1 MSFDELLDKLWGF
14 DAEVF
19 AHDSLFVFI
28 NYRTGKRVVFHNSLP
43 NDIQDFLD
51 EYDPILVGYNCN
63 NYDKYI
69 LKGWLTG
76 YTSEELKN
84 LNDHIING
92 GNGWDYDCGYVR
104 LPIMWDLFNEIV
116 PRKSLKEL
124 EGNIRL
130 NITETTVPFDLP
142 TKWTKGQYEEVLYY
156 CTCDV
161 QALFPIFEMLI
172 NKYKSKYIISRLGK
186 LDLAYGISLTD
197 AKLTSVLLGAKK
209 QNHDDPFKY
218 VYPEQV
224 DKSKIPQEALNYFDD
239 LIEHNDLDY
248 ERKAPCLDLG
258 TIEFQIGIGGGH
270 AFIKEGVYEYD
281 RGDNLKCEF

>member
-1 MSFDELLDKLWGF
+1 MTFDELLDRLWGF
-14 DAEVF
+14 DAEIF

-43 NDIQDFLD
+43 NDIQEFLD
-51 EYDPILVGYNCN
+51 EYNPILLGYNCN

-69 LKGWLTG
+69 LKCWLAG
-76 YTSEELKN
+76 YTPEELKGV
-84 LNDHIING
+84 NDYIING
-92 GNGWDYDCGYVR
+92 GNGWDIDCGYIE

-124 EGNIRL
+124 EGNLKL

-142 TKWTKGQYEEVLYY
+142 TKWTKEQYEEVLYY

-161 QALFPIFEMLI
+161 EALFPIFEMLI

-186 LDLAYGISLTD
+186 LDLAYGMSLTD

-218 VYPEQV
+218 VYPKQV
-224 DKSKIPQEALNYFDD
+224 DKSKIPQPFLDYIDD
-239 LIEHNDLDY
+239 VVNHNDLNY
-248 ERKAPCLDLG
+248 ESIAPSLQYDECVIQLGHGGIHGAKLD
-258 TIEFQIGIGGGH
+258 TYI
-270 AFIKEGVYEYD
+270 YD
-281 RGDNLKCEF
+281 NGCELKCD

>member
-1 MSFDELLDKLWGF
+1 MTFDELLDKLWGF
-14 DAEVF
+14 DAEIF

-28 NYRTGKRVVFHNSLP
+28 SYRTGERVVFHNSDP
-43 NDIQDFLD
+43 NDIQNFLD
-51 EYDPILVGYNCN
+51 NKEPILLGYNCN
-63 NYDKYI
+63 NYDKWI
-69 LKGWLTG
+69 LKCWLAG
-76 YTSEELKN
+76 YTPEELKDV
-84 LNDHIING
+84 NDYIING
-92 GNGWDYDCGYVR
+92 GKGWELDTGYIE

-124 EGNIRL
+124 EGNIRS

-142 TKWTKGQYEEVLYY
+142 TKWTKEQYEEVLYY

-172 NKYKSKYIISRLGK
+172 NKYKSKFIIARLGK
-186 LDLAYGISLTD
+186 IDLAYGMSLTD

-224 DKSKIPQEALNYFDD
+224 DKSKIPKEALDYFDD
-239 LIEHNDLDY
+239 LIEHNDLEY
-248 ERKAPCLDLG
+248 KREAPCLDLK

-270 AFIKEGVYEYD
+270 AFIKGGIYAYNK
-281 RGDNLKCEF
+281 GDCLKCEY

>member
-14 DAEVF
+14 DAEIF

-43 NDIQDFLD
+43 NDIQEFLD
-51 EYDPILVGYNCN
+51 EYNPILLGYNCN
-63 NYDKYI
+63 NYDKYV
-69 LKGWLTG
+69 LKCWLAG
-76 YTSEELKN
+76 YTPEELKGV
-84 LNDHIING
+84 NDYIING
-92 GNGWDYDCGYVR
+92 GNGWDIDCGYIE

-142 TKWTKGQYEEVLYY
+142 TKWTKEQYEEVLYY

-172 NKYKSKYIISRLGK
+172 NKYKSKFIISRLGK
-186 LDLAYGISLTD
+186 IDLAYGMSLTD

-209 QNHDDPFKY
+209 QGHDDPFKY

-224 DKSKIPQEALNYFDD
+224 DKSKIPQPFLDYIDD
-239 LIEHNDLDY
+239 VVKHNDLNY
-248 ERKAPCLDLG
+248 ESIAPSLQYDECVIQLGHGGIHGAKLD
-258 TIEFQIGIGGGH
+258 TYI
-270 AFIKEGVYEYD
+270 YD
-281 RGDNLKCEF
+281 NGCELKCD

>member
-1 MSFDELLDKLWGF
+1 MTFDELLDRLWGF
-14 DAEVF
+14 DAEIF

-43 NDIQDFLD
+43 NDVQEFLD
-51 EYDPILVGYNCN
+51 EYNPILLGYNCN

-69 LKGWLTG
+69 LKSWLAG
-76 YTSEELKN
+76 YTPEELKGV
-84 LNDHIING
+84 NDYIING
-92 GNGWDYDCGYVR
+92 GNGWDIDCGYIE

-142 TKWTKGQYEEVLYY
+142 TKWTKEQYEEVLYY

-172 NKYKSKYIISRLGK
+172 NKYKSKFIISRLGK
-186 LDLAYGISLTD
+186 IDLAYGMSLTD

-218 VYPEQV
+218 VYPKQV
-224 DKSKIPQEALNYFDD
+224 DKSKIPQPFLDYIDD
-239 LIEHNDLDY
+239 VVKHNDLNY
-248 ERKAPCLDLG
+248 ESIAPSLQYDECVIQLGHGGIHGAKLD
-258 TIEFQIGIGGGH
+258 TYI
-270 AFIKEGVYEYD
+270 YD
-281 RGDNLKCEF
+281 NGCELKCD

>member
-1 MSFDELLDKLWGF
+1 MSFDSLLDRLYGF

-28 NYRTGKRVVFHNSLP
+28 SYKTKERFVFHNCEP
-43 NDIQDFLD
+43 NKIQNFIDM
-51 EYDPILVGYNCN
+51 YNPILIGYNCN

-69 LKGWLTG
+69 LKCWLAG
-76 YTSEELKN
+76 YTPEELKEV
-84 LNDHIING
+84 NDYIING
-92 GNGWDYDCGYVR
+92 GKGWEIDCGYVE

-142 TKWTKGQYEEVLYY
+142 TKWTKEQYEEVLYY

-161 QALFPIFEMLI
+161 EALFPIFEMLI

-186 LDLAYGISLTD
+186 LDLVYGMSLTD

-209 QNHDDPFKY
+209 QEHDDPFKY
-218 VYPEQV
+218 TYPKQV
-224 DKSKIPQEALNYFDD
+224 DKSKIPKKALDYFDD

-248 ERKAPCLDLG
+248 QTEAPCLDLG
-258 TIEFQIGIGGGH
+258 TIDFQIGIGGCH
-270 AFIKEGVYEYD
+270 AFIKDGIYEYD
-281 RGDNLKCEF
+281 RGDCLRCE

>member
-1 MSFDELLDKLWGF
+1 MTFDELLDKLWGF
-14 DAEVF
+14 DAEIF

-28 NYRTGKRVVFHNSLP
+28 SYRTGERVVFHNSDP
-43 NDIQDFLD
+43 NDIQNFLD
-51 EYDPILVGYNCN
+51 NKEPILLGYNCN
-63 NYDKYI
+63 NYDKWI
-69 LKGWLTG
+69 LKCWLAG
-76 YTSEELKN
+76 YTPEELKDV
-84 LNDHIING
+84 NDYIING
-92 GNGWDYDCGYVR
+92 GKEWELDTGYIE

-142 TKWTKGQYEEVLYY
+142 TKWTKEQYEEVLYY

-172 NKYKSKYIISRLGK
+172 NKYKSKFIIARLGK
-186 LDLAYGISLTD
+186 IDLAYGMSLTD

-224 DKSKIPQEALNYFDD
+224 DKSKIPKEALDYFDY
-239 LIEHNDLDY
+239 LIEHNDLEY
-248 ERKAPCLDLG
+248 KREAPCLDLK

-270 AFIKEGVYEYD
+270 AFIKGGIYAYNK
-281 RGDNLKCEF
+281 GDCLKCEY

>member
-1 MSFDELLDKLWGF
+1 MDFDKLLDRLWGF
-14 DAEVF
+14 DAEIF

-28 NYRTGKRVVFHNSLP
+28 NYRRRERIVFHNCEP
-43 NDIQDFLD
+43 NKIQNFIDINN
-51 EYDPILVGYNCN
+51 PILLGYNCN

-69 LKGWLTG
+69 LKSWLCG
-76 YTSEELKN
+76 YTPEELKEV
-84 LNDHIING
+84 NDYIING
-92 GNGWDYDCGYVR
+92 GKGWEIDCGYVE

-124 EGNIRL
+124 EGNLRL

-142 TKWTKGQYEEVLYY
+142 TKWNKEQYEEVLYY

-161 QALFPIFEMLI
+161 EALFPIFEMLI

-186 LDLAYGISLTD
+186 LELDYGMSLTD

-209 QNHDDPFKY
+209 KEHDDHFGYKY
-218 VYPEQV
+218 PKQV
-224 DKSKIPQEALNYFDD
+224 DKTKIPKEALEYFDD
-239 LIEHNDLDY
+239 LISHNDLEY
-248 ERKAPCLDLG
+248 KREAPCLDLN

-270 AFIKEGVYEYD
+270 AFIKNGIYEYD
-281 RGDNLKCEF
+281 RGDCLKCEY